1 MVFTLRNR
9 VLCFIIIIIII
20 TFTCFLQLAKPS
32 NLREDTLL
40 QGHPLAATDRL
51 ISPSSLYTLRFF
63 QLDDGSEA
71 NTKFYLGISANKYYY
86 YVWLANRDNPIHD
99 DPGVLTIDEYGNLK
113 IVSSTTTMMLYSV
126 EAESNKSVRASLL
139 DTGNF
144 VLHELNLDGSV
155 KRVLWQSFDYP
166 TDTILPGMKLGY
178 DKHSGHKWSL
188 TARRSYK
195 TLWSGSFSFSLDPK
209 INQLITRW
217 RGDIIWASGEWR
229 NGSFSNLK
237 SSSLDRENFNF
248 TFFSNESV
256 TYFEYSPVSGY
267 LIMGP
272 LGIINATGVSY
283 SCVGSEIVPGC
294 TMPQPPKCREDDLY
308 LPSWNSFGAMSRK
321 GYIFD
326 ERENMTISDC
336 WMRCLKNCSCEAYT
350 YAFKDA
356 TGCEIWSR
364 YTSHFV
370 ESNSGVGR
378 PIFFFLSET
387 KAKGK
392 KRRIWIACSAVGV
405 LLLIL
410 SFTASFIITNVFSDI
425 GENTEI
431 SDAYDEGREEW
442 NEKRTGSDT
451 HKFDFIT
458 ILQATDNFSLANKIG
473 EGGFGPVYKGK
484 LANGEEIAIKRL
496 SKRSGQGLVEF
507 RNEAMLIVKLQHT
520 NLVRLLGFC
529 IDREER
535 ILVYEYMA
543 NKKYALSGVISTK
556 TDVYSFGVLLL
567 EIVTGKKN
575 ISDDFSLNLIGY
587 AWQLWNE
594 GEALKLIDRM
604 VNGSCHQIQVIRCIH
619 IGLLCTQD
627 KAKDRPSM
635 LETYLLSFAG
645 VKGFCSTANS
655 IKANGIIIYAVSINE
670 WSELH
675 LIQDFHKKPQSNSC
689 VVVRSSNNS
698 RCNIRDH
705 LKQINGPKKLVN
717 LDDAPPANTGNEIEN
732 LKKKKKESENEEY
745 EEVEKEERI

>member
-1 MVFTLRNR
+1 M
-9 VLCFIIIIIII
+9 LCFIII

-71 NTKFYLGISANKYYY
+71 STKFYLGISANKYYY

-195 TLWSGSFSFSLDPK
+195 TLWSGSFSLSLDPK

-229 NGSFSNLK
+229 NGSFSNLI
-237 SSSLDRENFNF
+237 SSSLDREKFNF

-294 TMPQPPKCREDDLY
+294 TMPQPPKCREDGDLY

-387 KAKGK
+387 KASKF
-392 KRRIWIACSAVGV
+392 IH
-405 LLLIL
+405 
-410 SFTASFIITNVFSDI
+410 TA
-425 GENTEI
+425 
-431 SDAYDEGREEW
+431 
-442 NEKRTGSDT
+442 
-451 HKFDFIT
+451 
-458 ILQATDNFSLANKIG
+458 
-473 EGGFGPVYKGK
+473 
-484 LANGEEIAIKRL
+484 
-496 SKRSGQGLVEF
+496 
-507 RNEAMLIVKLQHT
+507 
-520 NLVRLLGFC
+520 
-529 IDREER
+529 
-535 ILVYEYMA
+535 
-543 NKKYALSGVISTK
+543 
-556 TDVYSFGVLLL
+556 
-567 EIVTGKKN
+567 
-575 ISDDFSLNLIGY
+575 
-587 AWQLWNE
+587 
-594 GEALKLIDRM
+594 
-604 VNGSCHQIQVIRCIH
+604 
-619 IGLLCTQD
+619 
-627 KAKDRPSM
+627 
-635 LETYLLSFAG
+635 
-645 VKGFCSTANS
+645 
-655 IKANGIIIYAVSINE
+655 
-670 WSELH
+670 
-675 LIQDFHKKPQSNSC
+675 
-689 VVVRSSNNS
+689 VRSSCLLHFTYIYRINS
-698 RCNIRDH
+698 LLLMQKARRGEYGLLVLRLEFFSSYSHSLHPLSCLGEN
-705 LKQINGPKKLVN
+705 KNKEVN
-717 LDDAPPANTGNEIEN
+717 LHCLEILNHKKVYMRIQKRVYIFEVLIIFFLCMIKYIQ
-732 LKKKKKESENEEY
+732 LKIVRSEQMYSLTLEKILKFLMHAM
-745 EEVEKEERI
+745 KEEKNGMRRGQAVIHINSTL